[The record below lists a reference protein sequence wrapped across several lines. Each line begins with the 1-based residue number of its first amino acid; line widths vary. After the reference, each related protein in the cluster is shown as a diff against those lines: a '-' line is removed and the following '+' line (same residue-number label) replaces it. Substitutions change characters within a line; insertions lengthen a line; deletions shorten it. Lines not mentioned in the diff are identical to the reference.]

1 MKVKIIDLRENKV
14 ISEEVLALLMY
25 KEGHHIIYCDIE
37 GVAKMNKNDYYLLD
51 ECGNA
56 VWIDTKKYKVSKDKV
71 THYKYN
77 HQKKKSLIFC
87 IVFL

>member
-56 VWIDTKKYKVSKDKV
+56 VWIDTKKYKVEEEKE
-71 THYKYN
+71 
-77 HQKKKSLIFC
+77 
-87 IVFL
+87 